1 MATISGMTVAMMA
14 KKCIGHVHATGDATH
29 DMDAVMHLHE
39 LCVVINTLLMDVHG
53 ATQYISSDMPGAQVL
68 GGRAIS
74 YLAELRDGIDG
85 WLKEVQDQQMQKRGN
100 SDV

>member
-1 MATISGMTVAMMA
+1 MATISGLTVALMA
-14 KKCIGHVHATGDATH
+14 EKCIGHVHATGDATH

-53 ATQYISSDMPGAQVL
+53 ATRYISSDIPGAQVL

-74 YLAELRDGIDG
+74 YLAELRDDIDL
-85 WLKEVQDQQMQKRGN
+85 WLKDAQGEQKRGEV
-100 SDV
+100 DG

>member
-1 MATISGMTVAMMA
+1 MATISGLMVALMA
-14 KKCIGHVHATGDATH
+14 EKCIGHVHATGDATH

-74 YLAELRDGIDG
+74 YLAELRDDIDL
-85 WLKEVQDQQMQKRGN
+85 WLKDAQGHHKRGEDN
-100 SDV
+100 G

>member
-1 MATISGMTVAMMA
+1 MATISGLTVALMA
-14 KKCIGHVHATGDATH
+14 EKCIGHVHATGDATH

-74 YLAELRDGIDG
+74 YLAELRDDIDL
-85 WLKEVQDQQMQKRGN
+85 WLKDAQGYQKRGDGN
-100 SDV
+100 G